1 MKEKTL
7 LKIALICSVVGIALL
22 YIFSEGIEIDE
33 STIDKINKGSIGE
46 SVKIKGVLSKVS
58 NAENAVFLEIT
69 QPQTID
75 IVLFKDKHTNITM
88 EEGDYVEIIGKIEEY
103 EGKREVIADRVRVI
117 S

>member
-22 YIFSEGIEIDE
+22 YIISENIKIDE
-33 STIDKINKGSIGE
+33 STIDKITKGDIGE

-58 NAENAVFLEIT
+58 SADNAVFLEIT
-69 QPQTID
+69 L
-75 IVLFKDKHTNITM
+75 VLNGTCIL
-88 EEGDYVEIIGKIEEY
+88 
-103 EGKREVIADRVRVI
+103 

>member
-7 LKIALICSVVGIALL
+7 LKIALICSVVGIAML

-33 STIDKINKGSIGE
+33 STIENINKGNVGE
-46 SVKIKGVLSKVS
+46 SIKIKGVLSRVS
-58 NAENAVFLEIT
+58 SADNAVFLEIT
-69 QPQTID
+69 QPQTLSVI
-75 IVLFKDKHTNITM
+75 LFKEKDINITL

-103 EGKREVIADRVRVI
+103 KGKREVIADRVRVI